1 MTEYVDELEQFVDKT
16 NPSIKELV
24 KKSLDEFHGR
34 VYEPPKVITIQSEVA
49 ESESSFDEEQESVR
63 RFYHGLINSFC
74 SKRYLENGLKNFKEG
89 IRRETFAEREIIDE
103 MLLDDTFAS

>member
-1 MTEYVDELEQFVDKT
+1 MDKT

-34 VYEPPKVITIQSEVA
+34 HYEPPPAIKEPTEVA
-49 ESESSFDEEQESVR
+49 SSETSIDEEQEAVR
-63 RFYHGLINSFC
+63 RFYHGLIDSFC
-74 SKRYLENGLKNFKEG
+74 SKRYLENGLKSFKEE
-89 IRRETFAEREIIDE
+89 IRRETFKEREIIDE